1 MATAKLTQTFINNL
15 PVPEKGYWIN
25 DEAMP
30 GLRLYVGASG
40 SKTYYISY
48 KNVKGKKDS
57 YKIGDEKLFTPIQAR
72 EAAKK
77 ILAEM
82 AVVGTDIK
90 QKRKRDERITLRALC
105 DAYLAAGGSKFTAAM
120 AQNFPDCLDRAAE
133 EITPLEIAAWRVKE
147 KERTGN
153 KDKSLN
159 HKVTALKT
167 ILNFG
172 VANDIIEAN
181 PLAKLKK
188 LKEMA
193 LPNFIS
199 GIFGVTEPAIYG
211 ILLPLKKPFI
221 ISCIAGGIGGAFYGH
236 FNFRKFILGGMG
248 IFELPNMMNPDGS
261 MGNIIVAL
269 VGIAISMAVGFILT
283 MVFYRDPETA
293 GEDSA
298 PAGIEAE
305 KTVKTKN
312 IVITSPV
319 KGKVMALSE
328 VQDEAF
334 STGILGQGA
343 AILPEDDTIYAPADG
358 KIDNMF
364 STGHAIGLLTDSGAE
379 VLIHVG
385 MDTVQ
390 LNGKGFQPLVKTG
403 DTVKKGQV
411 LLKFDRNLIQEAGY
425 SLVTPVIITN
435 TDDYAAVLAT
445 DTKTVN
451 AGDSLLTLS

>member
-48 KNVKGKKDS
+48 KNAKGKKDS

-72 EAAKK
+72 D
-77 ILAEM
+77 
-82 AVVGTDIK
+82 VGTDIK

-172 VANDIIEAN
+172 VANDLIEAN

-188 LKEMA
+188 LKETDSSTKTRYLA
-193 LPNFIS
+193 
-199 GIFGVTEPAIYG
+199 EDERAR
-211 ILLPLKKPFI
+211 LL
-221 ISCIAGGIGGAFYGH
+221 AGLL
-236 FNFRKFILGGMG
+236 LGGFQSRQQRFG
-248 IFELPNMMNPDGS
+248 H
-261 MGNIIVAL
+261 
-269 VGIAISMAVGFILT
+269 
-283 MVFYRDPETA
+283 RR
-293 GEDSA
+293 
-298 PAGIEAE
+298 
-305 KTVKTKN
+305 
-312 IVITSPV
+312 
-319 KGKVMALSE
+319 
-328 VQDEAF
+328 
-334 STGILGQGA
+334 LG
-343 AILPEDDTIYAPADG
+343 
-358 KIDNMF
+358 
-364 STGHAIGLLTDSGAE
+364 DSGSRHPLRRALRNHHLDRIAPVAPHLAE
-379 VLIHVG
+379 RSAQISQYHRVG
-385 MDTVQ
+385 SSHAESHQ
-390 LNGKGFQPLVKTG
+390 
-403 DTVKKGQV
+403 
-411 LLKFDRNLIQEAGY
+411 RHR
-425 SLVTPVIITN
+425 
-435 TDDYAAVLAT
+435 
-445 DTKTVN
+445 
-451 AGDSLLTLS
+451 